1 MILWF
6 ATAGLSLIIS
16 TTLLTV
22 FEDNAWET
30 VANIFSLI
38 GKAASTGSFSTVF
51 LYTPEIYPTNYRNSG
66 LGIASSI
73 SRIGGILAPFVS
85 NLALIALWI
94 PGAIFGGMCLLVVVL
109 ALRLPESAT
118 HELPST
124 IAECDKWER
133 DTVSSSDATHD
144 SSSEEGEKLH

>member
-1 MILWF
+1 MHRKQNKYIVK
-6 ATAGLSLIIS
+6 
-16 TTLLTV
+16 LLPLLYEKKRKKINC
-22 FEDNAWET
+22 FSYLY
-30 VANIFSLI
+30 IFLFF
-38 GKAASTGSFSTVF
+38 KFF
-51 LYTPEIYPTNYRNSG
+51 
-66 LGIASSI
+66 
-73 SRIGGILAPFVS
+73 FQ
-85 NLALIALWI
+85 ALIALWI